1 VTTGKVSRVLVAL
14 LVVALTWTSGQ
25 AFAASP
31 ASPVPDTD
39 RPLAARVVTYDASGA
54 AEFVTAVHRG
64 ADAWNASVANVRLVP
79 AQAGQRANVRVVAD
93 NGWPRAQRTSLG
105 NGTVWMGRQ
114 AVNEGY
120 NTVRIAS
127 HEFGHI
133 LGLPDVKPGPCSS
146 LMSGSTGGVSCTNQF
161 PNAQERATVERYFA
175 GSLLLAPAATTPHAP
190 ALAGR

>member
-1 VTTGKVSRVLVAL
+1 MTTGRAIRVLVTL
-14 LVVALTWTSGQ
+14 LVVALTWTTGQ
-25 AFAASP
+25 AFAAT
-31 ASPVPDTD
+31 PDAD
-39 RPLAARVVTYDASGA
+39 RPLAARVVTYDVSGA
-54 AEFVTAVHRG
+54 AEFTTAVHRG

-79 AQAGQRANVRVVAD
+79 VQTGQRANVRVVAD

-114 AVNEGY
+114 AVSEGY

-146 LMSGSTGGVSCTNQF
+146 LMSGSTGGISCTNQF
-161 PNAQERATVERYFA
+161 PNAQERAAVERYFA
-175 GSLLLAPAATTPHAP
+175 GSLLLGPAASSPRSSVP
-190 ALAGR
+190 ALALGR